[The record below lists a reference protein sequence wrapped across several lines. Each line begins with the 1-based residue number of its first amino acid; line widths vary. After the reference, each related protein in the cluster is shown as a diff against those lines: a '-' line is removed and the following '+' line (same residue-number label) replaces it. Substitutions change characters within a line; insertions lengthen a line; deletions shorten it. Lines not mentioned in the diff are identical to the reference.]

1 MDSPRQLLAISITLD
16 LADNAIVVDH
26 SGMPASLASWLLQEA
41 AEHIESLGVC
51 GVVTVIRSGGPV
63 VWEPDLEPTDDD
75 EDD

>member
-1 MDSPRQLLAISITLD
+1 MDSPRQLLAVSITLD

-51 GVVTVIRSGGPV
+51 GVVTVIGSGGPV
-63 VWEPDLEPTDDD
+63 VWEPATGDDAD
-75 EDD
+75 EEDD